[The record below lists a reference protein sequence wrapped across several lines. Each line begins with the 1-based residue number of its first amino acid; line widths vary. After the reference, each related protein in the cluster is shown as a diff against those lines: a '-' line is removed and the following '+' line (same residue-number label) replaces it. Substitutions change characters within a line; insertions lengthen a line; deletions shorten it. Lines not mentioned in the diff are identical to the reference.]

1 MMIRQEII
9 DYVEREII
17 PRYDTFDAAHRRDH
31 VLTVIRQSMAIAKH
45 YDVNPEMVYLIA
57 AYHDTGLC
65 KGREHH
71 HTTSREIVLSD
82 TMLRKWFTREEI
94 ETMGD
99 AVEDHRASSHSEPRT
114 IYGRIVAE
122 ADRVI
127 IPESI
132 IRRTI
137 QYTLANYPTLGREEG
152 YERMVEHLN
161 EKYNYGGYLRLWIAE
176 SENAQRLEQLRKLI
190 AQPEA
195 LRQTYDKIYD
205 ELTHSTQRNTSKH
218 SISQQNSAGVKKY
231 FEKS

>member
-17 PRYDTFDAAHRRDH
+17 PRYDGFDAAHRRDH
-31 VLTVIRQSMAIAKH
+31 VLTVIKQSMEFAKQ
-45 YDVNPEMVYLIA
+45 YEVNPEMAYVIA

-65 KGREHH
+65 EGRENHH
-71 HTTSREIVLSD
+71 RASREIILGD
-82 TMLRKWFTREEI
+82 TMLSKWFTQEEI
-94 ETMGD
+94 ATMGD
-99 AVEDHRASSHSEPRT
+99 AAEDHRASAKSEPRT

-176 SENAQRLEQLRKLI
+176 SENARRLEELRQLI

-195 LRQTYDKIYD
+195 LRQAYDKIYD
-205 ELTHSTQRNTSKH
+205 ELT
-218 SISQQNSAGVKKY
+218 A
-231 FEKS
+231 

>member
-17 PRYDTFDAAHRRDH
+17 PRYDGFDAAHRRDH
-31 VLTVIRQSMAIAKH
+31 VLTVIKQSMEFAKQ
-45 YDVNPEMVYLIA
+45 YEVNPEMAYVIA

-65 KGREHH
+65 EGRENHH
-71 HTTSREIVLSD
+71 RASREIILGD
-82 TMLRKWFTREEI
+82 TMLSKWFTQEEI
-94 ETMGD
+94 ATMGD
-99 AVEDHRASSHSEPRT
+99 AAEDHRASAKSEPRT

-176 SENAQRLEQLRKLI
+176 SENARRLEELRQLI

-205 ELTHSTQRNTSKH
+205 ELTT
-218 SISQQNSAGVKKY
+218 
-231 FEKS
+231 